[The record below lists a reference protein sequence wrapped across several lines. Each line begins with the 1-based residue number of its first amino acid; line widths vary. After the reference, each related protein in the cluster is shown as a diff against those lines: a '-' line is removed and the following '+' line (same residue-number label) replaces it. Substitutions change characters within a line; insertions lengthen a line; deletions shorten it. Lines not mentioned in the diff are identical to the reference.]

1 MFVLLSAYINVHL
14 QGSRGRA
21 VQGKKEEHEETSALG
36 KGEKSKQPDCKG
48 VNLNKN
54 FYP

>member
-14 QGSRGRA
+14 WDSKGRA
-21 VQGKKEEHEETSALG
+21 VQGKEEHEETSALG
-36 KGEKSKQPDCKG
+36 KGKKSKEPDYKG
-48 VNLNKN
+48 VNLNKT